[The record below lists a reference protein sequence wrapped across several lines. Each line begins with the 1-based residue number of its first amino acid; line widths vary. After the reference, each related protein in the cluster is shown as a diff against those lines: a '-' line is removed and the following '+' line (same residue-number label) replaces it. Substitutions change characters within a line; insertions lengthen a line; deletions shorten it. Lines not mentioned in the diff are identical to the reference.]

1 MSVSLNQINALDP
14 SSLGDLKRLARQ
26 DAQSPTALR
35 AAAQQFEGL
44 FMNMMLK
51 ALREASPPNGLFD
64 NEQTRMLQGFH
75 DQQMAM
81 QMAQS
86 GGVGLADVIFRQL
99 GGETMGVTREPRLG
113 PDGLPVFDLADVPR
127 RPAISALVGKREAS
141 SAATEVSAAG
151 SAPENLAPATGVAA
165 STAASSV
172 NPSVVERVRGF
183 VEKVLPHASEAARS
197 IGVPAS
203 FMVAQAALE
212 TGWGRA
218 ELRMADGTP
227 SHNLFNIKAGRNWDG
242 PVVELPVTE
251 YSGGRAYTE
260 NSRFRV
266 YGSYAEAFEDYARLM
281 RDNPRYAGVLG
292 QTDAHGF
299 ASSLQRS
306 GYATDPQYAEK
317 LTRVINSPSL
327 RAALG
332 G

>member
-1 MSVSLNQINALDP
+1 MSVSLNQLNVMDP
-14 SSLGDLKRLARQ
+14 SSLGDLQRLARQ
-26 DAQSPTALR
+26 DGNSPTALR

-44 FMNMMLK
+44 FMSMMLK
-51 ALREASPPNGLFD
+51 ALREATPPNGLFD
-64 NEQTRMLQGFH
+64 NDQTRMLQSFH

-99 GGETMGVTREPRLG
+99 GGEHMGVSREPRIG
-113 PDGLPVFDLADVPR
+113 PDGKPVFDLADVPR
-127 RPAISALVGKREAS
+127 RPAISALLGKREAS
-141 SAATEVSAAG
+141 SAADD
-151 SAPENLAPATGVAA
+151 
-165 STAASSV
+165 AASSERTV
-172 NPSVVERVRGF
+172 EALVRPTAAAAAPDTSVVERVRGF
-183 VEKVLPHASEAARS
+183 VDKVLPHAHQAARS
-197 IGVPAS
+197 IGVPAY

-227 SHNLFNIKAGRNWDG
+227 SHNLFNIKAGSSWKG

-260 NSRFRV
+260 NARFRV

-281 RDNPRYAGVLG
+281 RDNPRYASVLG
-292 QTDAHGF
+292 QRDAHGF
-299 ASSLQRS
+299 ASSLQNA
-306 GYATDPQYAEK
+306 GYATDPRYAEK
-317 LTRVINSPSL
+317 LARVINSPSL